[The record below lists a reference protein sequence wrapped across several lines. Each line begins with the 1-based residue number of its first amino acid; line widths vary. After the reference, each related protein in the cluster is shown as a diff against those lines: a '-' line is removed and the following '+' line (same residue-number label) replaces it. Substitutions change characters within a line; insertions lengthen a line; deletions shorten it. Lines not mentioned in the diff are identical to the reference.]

1 MKMVGLRYLNVYGPR
16 QDYRRAVPP
25 VMSAFI
31 INLLT
36 GREPRIFGDGAKRR
50 DFIHVDDVN
59 DFHLLCIESEG
70 VVNGVFNLGSGVNH
84 SIQEIYDLTCELLGT
99 KVAPQYLPDV
109 PGEALANLG
118 DITRARSVGWKPRV
132 NLESGLRGLIEYIR
146 TEIAAGN
153 VAGAGTL
160 QKPVT
165 EDDSVRV

>member
-1 MKMVGLRYLNVYGPR
+1 M
-16 QDYRRAVPP
+16 
-25 VMSAFI
+25 
-31 INLLT
+31 
-36 GREPRIFGDGAKRR
+36 
-50 DFIHVDDVN
+50 
-59 DFHLLCIESEG
+59 
-70 VVNGVFNLGSGVNH
+70 NGVFNLGSGVNH